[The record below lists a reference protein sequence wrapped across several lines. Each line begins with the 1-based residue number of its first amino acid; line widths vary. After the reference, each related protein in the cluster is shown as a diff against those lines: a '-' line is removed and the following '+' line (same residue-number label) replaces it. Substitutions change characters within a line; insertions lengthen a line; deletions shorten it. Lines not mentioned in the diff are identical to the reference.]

1 MDVITT
7 RLADCIGPINKPL
20 IAASKRKVEVEKV
33 NMIASDDNI
42 NPINEKIITFLD
54 PYLSLAIPPTI
65 IGFFVLV
72 IFGING
78 PIGTITNNLF
88 GFNII
93 FTWLAATLVTA
104 IISFPLMA
112 RAIIV
117 SMSEVE
123 PSLEKTALG
132 LGAGPVKV
140 FFSITMPLSYRGI
153 VAGSLICFVR
163 ALSEFGATFTPK
175 NKNFPP
181 FKITSSEMP
190 VGINYKAGVSAQ
202 LKSAC
207 ILAALNSYGITN
219 IVENRKI
226 RSRDHTENIL
236 LANSDV
242 IKIKKN
248 LIKVEGKRF
257 LEPINIKIPADPSSS
272 AFFTAITL
280 FSPGSKLKIKNVL
293 LNPTRI
299 GFYKLL
305 KKHGANIK
313 FKNIKKINN
322 EVVGDIFVKASKIQP
337 IKASA
342 KYYPSTADEYPILF
356 VIASLI
362 KGVSVFNGISDL
374 ANKESSRAYQMKKIL
389 NQAGVK
395 SKLTKDTMKIFGK
408 DKIKSNGL
416 IKLGKLNDHR
426 LCMSLFC
433 LSTITGLKSKI
444 KSFETVFTSCPSFL
458 QNIRSI
464 GGGFHVKKN

>member
-1 MDVITT
+1 MKKKFSVIV
-7 RLADCIGPINKPL
+7 DKKIKKFN
-20 IAASKRKVEVEKV
+20 
-33 NMIASDDNI
+33 
-42 NPINEKIITFLD
+42 KIIEVDSDKSISIRSFLISSISQGISEISNVLESQD
-54 PYLSLAIPPTI
+54 VFDTISSLKKLNCKIKKISKKKYLIY
-65 IGFFVLV
+65 G
-72 IFGING
+72 
-78 PIGTITNNLF
+78 
-88 GFNII
+88 
-93 FTWLAATLVTA
+93 
-104 IISFPLMA
+104 
-112 RAIIV
+112 
-117 SMSEVE
+117 
-123 PSLEKTALG
+123 KG
-132 LGAGPVKV
+132 LGSYYTNKNEILNLGNSGTGFRLLSSICATTPNLKVK
-140 FFSITMPLSYRGI
+140 ITGD
-153 VAGSLICFVR
+153 ASLKKRNMSKLINI
-163 ALSEFGATFTPK
+163 LSEFGATFIPK
-175 NKNFPP
+175 NKAFPP
-181 FKITSSEMP
+181 FEIISSEMP

-207 ILAALNSYGITN
+207 ILAALNSYGFTN
-219 IVENRKI
+219 ITENRKN

-236 LANSDV
+236 LKNSDV
-242 IKIKKN
+242 LKIKKN
-248 LIKVEGKRF
+248 LIKIEGKKF
-257 LEPINIKIPADPSSS
+257 LEPIKIKIPSDPSSS

-280 FSPGSKLKIKNVL
+280 FSQGSKLKIKNVL

-313 FKNIKKINN
+313 FKNIKNVNN
-322 EVVGDIFVKASKIQP
+322 EIVGDILVKASKIKP
-337 IKASA
+337 IRASA
-342 KYYPSTADEYPILF
+342 KFYPSTADEYPILF

-395 SKLTKDTMKIFGK
+395 SKLTKNTMKIFGK

>member
-1 MDVITT
+1 MKKNFSVIV
-7 RLADCIGPINKPL
+7 NKKIKKFNKTIEVDSDKSISIRSFL
-20 IAASKRKVEVEKV
+20 ISS
-33 NMIASDDNI
+33 ISQ
-42 NPINEKIITFLD
+42 
-54 PYLSLAIPPTI
+54 
-65 IGFFVLV
+65 
-72 IFGING
+72 GI
-78 PIGTITNNLF
+78 
-88 GFNII
+88 
-93 FTWLAATLVTA
+93 
-104 IISFPLMA
+104 
-112 RAIIV
+112 
-117 SMSEVE
+117 SEVSNTLE
-123 PSLEKTALG
+123 SQDVFDTISSLKKLNCKIKKISKKKYLVYGKG
-132 LGAGPVKV
+132 LGSYYTNKSEVLNLGNSGTGFRLLSSICSTTPNLEVK
-140 FFSITMPLSYRGI
+140 ITGD
-153 VAGSLICFVR
+153 ASLKKRNMSKLINI
-163 ALSEFGATFTPK
+163 LSEFGATFTPK

-356 VIASLI
+356 VMASLI

-374 ANKESSRAYQMKKIL
+374 ANKESSRAHEMRKIL
-389 NQAGVK
+389 KQIGIK
-395 SKLTKDTMKIFGK
+395 CKLTKDTMKIFGTN
-408 DKIKSNGL
+408 KIKSNGI

-433 LSTITGLKSKI
+433 LSTITGLKSYI

-458 QNIRSI
+458 KNIKSI